1 MLPKKRISIH
11 SLKYK
16 YVMLQNVIHS
26 RKFYSMKLK
35 YLAIALFPLALAA
48 CQSNGIP
55 QKGGSTVTVVDQQNV
70 NKTLSA
76 YQWSANTANAPK
88 PLVLNFDAQGRLA
101 IATSCNNMMGAWSVE
116 NNQFV
121 TGNLA
126 ATQMMCSPEAM
137 KQEGLAA
144 SLFSNR
150 KAPFTLNLSNPDH
163 PKLTVVAANGEKIEF
178 TGTMTAETKYQG
190 EGETIFLE
198 ISPETKQCTGV
209 APQTC
214 LQVKEIKYA
223 ENGVKTYQDKDWTL
237 FYTQIEGFEHDPKAH
252 KIIRVKRYE
261 IKNPAADQSKYAY
274 VYDMTVMNATA
285 K

>member
-1 MLPKKRISIH
+1 
-11 SLKYK
+11 
-16 YVMLQNVIHS
+16 
-26 RKFYSMKLK
+26 MKLK

-48 CQSNGIP
+48 CQSNGI
-55 QKGGSTVTVVDQQNV
+55 QKTGDSTVSVVEQQNV
-70 NKTLSA
+70 NKTLTA

-101 IATSCNNMMGAWSVE
+101 ISTSCNNLMGGWKVE
-116 NNQFV
+116 NNQIV
-121 TGNLA
+121 SGNLA
-126 ATQMMCSPEAM
+126 ATQMACEANAM
-137 KQEGLAA
+137 AQEGVAA
-144 SLFSNR
+144 NLFSNR
-150 KAPFTLNLSNPDH
+150 KAPFTLDMSNPDQ
-163 PKLTVVAANGEKIEF
+163 PKLTIVTTNGEKVEF
-178 TGTMTAETKYQG
+178 TGTMTPETKYQS

-237 FYTQIEGFEHDPKAH
+237 FYNHIEGFEHDPKAH

-274 VYDMTVMNATA
+274 VFDMTVMNATV